1 MRMKLPF
8 IKHPATEGSWRTREV
23 TSAPMS
29 VRFVDHRNT
38 GPLNARLSA
47 DNQIRFLN
55 SNGERES
62 NFEVAARLDRWQN
75 TK

>member
-1 MRMKLPF
+1 
-8 IKHPATEGSWRTREV
+8 
-23 TSAPMS
+23 MS

-62 NFEVAARLDRWQN
+62 NFEVAARLDRWQE